1 MNQPQRPGSRRARLS
16 RNSILQRP
24 GEFFWQ
30 AHNFQ
35 IEDSRF
41 YDASQNVHYHDRKV
55 EIERLQQYVSEG
67 ALHDSRERSPQ
78 PTCHPNTRQEVLKII
93 TDWVKDSHPRQRI
106 LWLNGPAGAGKSAIA
121 QTIAERCSNK
131 QLAASF
137 FFLRNSIDRGSA
149 TLLFTTLAWQLGK
162 NIPEI
167 LPYLESAVE
176 EEPLLPTKSIDI
188 QFDRLII
195 QPFQKLLH
203 DKPDF
208 RPTKVLVI
216 IDGVD
221 ECAPDQDQLQLL
233 GLIGNALSNAQI
245 PLRFL
250 MCSRAEAHIKET
262 FGLEVVAKITN
273 QITLD
278 HRFSPDVDIR
288 RYLEE
293 EFARIYTERKPS
305 SFTWPPYGAIDQLVS
320 KSSGLF
326 IYPSTVVKFV
336 GDIDSNPRTQLNIV
350 LKTCRPPGFSSPF
363 AELDQLYIQILSQ
376 QPDTRLLRDL
386 FALIIALGEPDIGF
400 VCRRLLISE
409 DELKRKLR
417 RLHSLVRISESV
429 IDTFHLSLHDF
440 FCDKKRAGKYF
451 IHPVRVACVRLPD
464 TTRPGMQTAGMV
476 ALGGVGVI
484 LALTGVGVVLAAL
497 GMPAYWYLRSRSRP
511 PNYQQPII
519 PSHSF
524 YNPPT

>member
-1 MNQPQRPGSRRARLS
+1 M
-16 RNSILQRP
+16 
-24 GEFFWQ
+24 
-30 AHNFQ
+30 
-35 IEDSRF
+35 
-41 YDASQNVHYHDRKV
+41 
-55 EIERLQQYVSEG
+55 
-67 ALHDSRERSPQ
+67 
-78 PTCHPNTRQEVLKII
+78 CHPNTRQEVLKTI
-93 TDWVKDSHPRQRI
+93 TDWVKDSHPHRRI
-106 LWLNGPAGAGKSAIA
+106 IWLNGPAGAGKSAIA

-137 FFLRNSIDRGSA
+137 FFLRNSLDRGSA
-149 TLLFTTLAWQLGK
+149 TLLFTTLAWQLAK
-162 NIPEI
+162 NLPEI
-167 LPYLESAVE
+167 LPYIESAVE

-188 QFDRLII
+188 QFDRLIV
-195 QPFQKLLH
+195 QPFQKFLQ

-208 RPTKVLVI
+208 RPTKFLVI

-221 ECAPDQDQLQLL
+221 ECAPDQDQLRLL

-245 PLRFL
+245 PLRF
-250 MCSRAEAHIKET
+250 MICSKAEAHIQET
-262 FGLEVVAKITN
+262 FGSEVANITDKL
-273 QITLD
+273 TLD
-278 HRFSPDVDIR
+278 HYFSPDVDIR

-293 EFARIYTERKPS
+293 EFARIYAERKPS
-305 SFTWPPYGAIDQLVS
+305 SFTWPPYGAVDQLVS

-350 LKTCRPPGFSSPF
+350 LRTRPGDFSSPF

-386 FALIIALGEPDIGF
+386 FTLIIALGEPDIGF
-400 VCRRLLISE
+400 VCRRLRISE
-409 DELKRKLR
+409 EELKRKLR

-429 IDTFHLSLHDF
+429 IDTYHLSLHDF
-440 FCDKKRAGKYF
+440 FRDKKRAGKYF

-476 ALGGVGVI
+476 ALGGVGVM
-484 LALTGVGVVLAAL
+484 LALTGVGVVLATL
-497 GMPAYWYLRSRSRP
+497 GMPVYWYLRSRSRP
-511 PNYQQPII
+511 PPSPPHYQHPII

-524 YNPPT
+524 YDPAT